1 MNFYIIKKIISV
13 LRLKLLL
20 IGLLNLVACS
30 SFVNLL
36 PGMQNI
42 NTHEMRKQIK
52 KERLHVQPTL
62 IPITPTLIADQRV
75 NTYFYEVAPSDVLH
89 VYVWQHPE
97 FAMEAQTTGVGAIGA
112 HGGSGTS
119 GYLVDNNGRI
129 FFPLI
134 GYVHVAGKTLD
145 EIRIIV
151 TKKLEKYIPNPQV
164 NVRVAEFRGQRV
176 YVLGEVN
183 KQGFLPINDQQLS
196 ISYALSLSG
205 WIDSKYADP
214 SNIYVIRGDYLRPQ
228 VFWLDARTPDKLL
241 LAEHFSLQPNDVLFV
256 SSAPIARLNR
266 TLDQLLPIVQTVWFT
281 QSIIK
286 QS

>member
-1 MNFYIIKKIISV
+1 MCFNVKKKSV
-13 LRLKLLL
+13 NVLKFHFLLAAS
-20 IGLLNLVACS
+20 LNIVGCYAPGS
-30 SFVNLL
+30 IF

-42 NTHEMRKQIK
+42 NTYEMRKQIK
-52 KERLHVQPTL
+52 KERFHVKPTL
-62 IPITPTLIADQRV
+62 IPITPPLISDQRV
-75 NTYFYEVAPSDVLH
+75 NTYFYRVSASDVLH

-97 FAMEAQTTGVGAIGA
+97 FAMEVQTSVGSIGT

-119 GYLVDNNGRI
+119 GYLVDSNGRI

-145 EIRIIV
+145 EIRILV
-151 TKKLEKYIPNPQV
+151 TQKLKKYIPNPQV

-183 KQGFLPINDQQLS
+183 NKGFLPINDQQLS
-196 ISYALSLSG
+196 IAYALSLSG
-205 WIDSKYADP
+205 WIDAKYADP
-214 SNIYVIRGDYLRPQ
+214 SNIYVIRGNYLNPE

-241 LAEHFSLQPNDVLFV
+241 LAEHFSLQPNDILFV
-256 SSAPIARLNR
+256 SSAPISRLNR

-281 QSIIK
+281 QSVIK